1 MIRLRFKHLLLGLLL
16 PWPAQAEPV
25 QWQQI
30 EATAQPPAA
39 QPQFERLPGNPSPA
53 SSPILWQPVA
63 STDGE
68 STLSGNTIVWQP
80 VAPGEPE
87 LPSLAPLN
95 PAVVAASLP
104 LPPPPKLQSLNRS
117 LAFSDRL
124 PGPDLAW
131 KVPQGFRWSEHWFID
146 ASLLGASTRPAN
158 SNFWAWNNGDA
169 AAELH
174 IRVFQQERWSFGLN
188 ATFRSVYQGSNFAGG
203 TTQIGEG
210 FATGFR
216 LDYALSPTSGLALG
230 AEQLIQYDDQ
240 NDTGRNLYLVASKG
254 WWLGGK
260 AGGFPLLVGTAG
272 IGTGRLGD
280 NNSLQFACINGADA
294 AIGVGQNNPLCWSPV
309 GSAALVFNPWWS
321 IFSEYNSQDWLAGVS
336 LSAIASIPVRLSWGV
351 LLANKGT
358 NYQYVGNDQL
368 RWFFRTSIGF

>member
-1 MIRLRFKHLLLGLLL
+1 M
-16 PWPAQAEPV
+16 

-53 SSPILWQPVA
+53 SSPILWQPVTSA
-63 STDGE
+63 DGE

-95 PAVVAASLP
+95 PAVVAASLQ

-169 AAELH
+169 GAELH
-174 IRVFQQERWSFGLN
+174 VRVFQQKRWSFGLN

-216 LDYALSPTSGLALG
+216 LDYSLSPTSGLALG
-230 AEQLIQYDDQ
+230 AEQLIQYDNQ

-254 WWLGGK
+254 WWLGGR
-260 AGGFPLLVGTAG
+260 AGDFPLLVGTAG

-280 NNSLQFACINGADA
+280 NNSLQFACIDGADA
-294 AIGVGQNNPLCWSPV
+294 AIDVTQKNPLCWSPV
-309 GSAALVFNPWWS
+309 GSAALVLNPWWS

-336 LSAIASIPVRLSWGV
+336 LSAISSIPVRLSWGV